1 QARRPIF
8 PVPGEKPVGRCCGR
22 ANPGGRWDPGRDG
35 RTPMNRRVVLGLGC
49 LAVVAAVGWLSV
61 ARPDAPKLT
70 RWEEVGGGVYR
81 TKTAPH
87 GYAIVSAKRA
97 VLIDATVP
105 PDAVR
110 ELGVET
116 VEAVV
121 LTHHHRDAAAF
132 AADYRKAAVPV
143 RAAKE

>member
-1 QARRPIF
+1 
-8 PVPGEKPVGRCCGR
+8 
-22 ANPGGRWDPGRDG
+22 
-35 RTPMNRRVVLGLGC
+35 GLGC
-49 LAVVAAVGWLSV
+49 FAVVAAVGWWSV
-61 ARPDAPKLT
+61 ARPDAPKPT
-70 RWEEVGGGVYR
+70 RWDEVTPGVYR
-81 TKTAPH
+81 TKAAPH

-116 VEAVV
+116 VDAVL

-132 AADYRKAAVPV
+132 AAEYRKAGVPV
-143 RAAKE
+143 RAAKEAAEYLTPDGVRKFWAESIPLRNSRTAYFVLPAGIDG